1 MDAKL
6 TVVKG
11 STIAPAKAQKQA
23 TALSTSTAATTNS
36 PRDTSGS
43 SANVA
48 TGADST
54 KKKTYISKE
63 SMAHM
68 RIR

>member
-23 TALSTSTAATTNS
+23 TALSTSTAATSNNS
-36 PRDTSGS
+36 PRDAS
-43 SANVA
+43 SPSA
-48 TGADST
+48 GADST
-54 KKKTYISKE
+54 KKTYISKE